1 MSMLKN
7 TGIKIGSCS
16 NDMAREEHINA
27 AINLWKKLVSN
38 GSYVSTHLVMHEPYN
53 LYREAL
59 NCYGTCA
66 YMATA
71 VMCRSTLEAALYKF
85 VTASNLEWR
94 DGANGKEIY
103 TYRYTECA
111 PYLSDYNNA
120 LSELGKHYPDLFK
133 EVNKDLQKVR
143 EKGNFVAHYMPV
155 SERKIVKAIKTPT
168 QTLESWIG
176 KDDAFYVLESTGKV
190 LTRFADILKNSRPD

>member
-1 MSMLKN
+1 MFLP
-7 TGIKIGSCS
+7 C
-16 NDMAREEHINA
+16 HI
-27 AINLWKKLVSN
+27 
-38 GSYVSTHLVMHEPYN
+38 
-53 LYREAL
+53 
-59 NCYGTCA
+59 
-66 YMATA
+66 
-71 VMCRSTLEAALYKF
+71 